1 MKRPTRRQIVLIAMG
16 ALIAAAVL
24 YSFLPEP
31 IPVRTARVGYAPLRV
46 TVEEEGETRV
56 KDRYVITSPVA
67 AYIRRIDLDAGDSVR
82 QGQPLVRLEAPRS
95 TILDVRARAEAAA
108 RVKAAEAALG
118 QAQEQARAAQAAAE
132 LAATTLSRIEA
143 LFETGA
149 VSRQELDQSRAEA
162 ERANADLEAARARVE
177 TARADLAAARTMLEN
192 VSVGSSGQ
200 QVQDV
205 LRSPVAGSVLAVHRR
220 SEGLVNAGE
229 PILEV
234 GNAERLEIWT
244 DVLSQDAVRI
254 RPGTRV
260 LIDRW
265 GGDAL
270 LEGVV
275 SRVEPQATTEISA
288 LGVEEQRVEVV
299 ADIVSPPGMWENLG
313 TGYRVLSRF
322 VIWENDRVLQIPTG
336 ALFRTEDGWAV
347 FAVENDTAVR
357 KPVTV
362 GRRAG
367 LAVQV
372 LSGLDEEDVVIVH
385 PDAAIE
391 EGVRVSPQPE

>member
-1 MKRPTRRQIVLIAMG
+1 M
-16 ALIAAAVL
+16 
-24 YSFLPEP
+24 
-31 IPVRTARVGYAPLRV
+31 
-46 TVEEEGETRV
+46 
-56 KDRYVITSPVA
+56 
-67 AYIRRIDLDAGDSVR
+67 
-82 QGQPLVRLEAPRS
+82 
-95 TILDVRARAEAAA
+95 
-108 RVKAAEAALG
+108 
-118 QAQEQARAAQAAAE
+118 
-132 LAATTLSRIEA
+132 
-143 LFETGA
+143 
-149 VSRQELDQSRAEA
+149 
-162 ERANADLEAARARVE
+162 
-177 TARADLAAARTMLEN
+177 
-192 VSVGSSGQ
+192 
-200 QVQDV
+200 
-205 LRSPVAGSVLAVHRR
+205 
-220 SEGLVNAGE
+220 NAGE

-270 LEGVV
+270 LEAVV

-322 VIWENDRVLQIPTG
+322 VIWENDRVLRIPTG